1 MPTNAVAVKFPNP
14 RRAHARC
21 SWLSA
26 RRSCANVCG
35 LSSQTQLPRHGGLTP
50 AALGACVFVHRK
62 SRNCVGGRTRA
73 DKSGGRK
80 PPVVSLP
87 RLQRRS
93 PTRRPG
99 VCRTFAEAPLQQRLP
114 RHGGLTPAAPGYP
127 RDDRVRMC
135 ADCPR
140 RRSCRATA
148 GSRPLLPL
156 RVSSLAEIRHELQAR
171 PAVKRQGFYP
181 QPSGPPVSRVRMSSG
196 SSMAVMRPPGSMRQ
210 QQVVT

>member
-1 MPTNAVAVKFPNP
+1 MRELADPMPTNAVAVKFPNP

-80 PPVVSLP
+80 PPWF
-87 RLQRRS
+87 RYRDCN
-93 PTRRPG
+93 G
-99 VCRTFAEAPLQQRLP
+99 VRQHAARESAEHL
-114 RHGGLTPAAPGYP
+114 
-127 RDDRVRMC
+127 
-135 ADCPR
+135 R
-140 RRSCRATA
+140 RRLCNNVCRATA